1 MKNISPCI
9 ESLSGILELSFYVP
23 VVRLDLFE
31 AGSFVFWFPF
41 KRRLA
46 SHSRE
51 EFGSRL
57 T

>member
-1 MKNISPCI
+1 MKNISAGVK
-9 ESLSGILELSFYVP
+9 STSGILELSFYVA
-23 VVRLDLFE
+23 VVRLDSFS

-41 KRRLA
+41 KGRLV

-51 EFGSRL
+51 EVDSRL